1 MHNILM
7 IVRREYLERVKKKSF
22 WIGTAV
28 FPVLMGGLIFV
39 SIFAAAVETEKQRTI
54 AIVDATG
61 AIAKEA
67 ATKLEAEKMKDGRS
81 KWVVEVVP
89 VAGGIDATRESLKPR
104 ILSKEIFGVVTVGPD
119 IESYKNFGFYGLN
132 VSDISATMD
141 IRGALHDAVVAK
153 RLAASDLKIDAE
165 TLNKMTKSIDLVTYQ
180 ESATGGATK
189 KGFEQALFATFAF
202 VILLFMSLLLYG
214 IAVLRGVLE
223 EKSNRIIE
231 LLLGSVTPT
240 ELMTGKILG
249 IGSVGLTQMVI
260 YMATGGLLRVYA
272 MARMSGGDTAWIQDA
287 LSMRKLVFFVVFF
300 LLGYFFYTGLFAAV
314 GAVCNSEQEAQ
325 NMQQPLTFALMIPY
339 ILTFFFIKN
348 PDHIA
353 AVLMSLFPPFTPIL
367 MFTRLSVGEVP
378 TWQLVTG
385 LVLLIGSTWL
395 VFRAA
400 GKVFRIGILM
410 YGKRPTVP
418 EILRWA
424 RS

>member
-1 MHNILM
+1 
-7 IVRREYLERVKKKSF
+7 
-22 WIGTAV
+22 
-28 FPVLMGGLIFV
+28 
-39 SIFAAAVETEKQRTI
+39 
-54 AIVDATG
+54 
-61 AIAKEA
+61 
-67 ATKLEAEKMKDGRS
+67 
-81 KWVVEVVP
+81 
-89 VAGGIDATRESLKPR
+89 
-104 ILSKEIFGVVTVGPD
+104 
-119 IESYKNFGFYGLN
+119 
-132 VSDISATMD
+132 
-141 IRGALHDAVVAK
+141 
-153 RLAASDLKIDAE
+153 
-165 TLNKMTKSIDLVTYQ
+165 
-180 ESATGGATK
+180 
-189 KGFEQALFATFAF
+189 
-202 VILLFMSLLLYG
+202 
-214 IAVLRGVLE
+214 
-223 EKSNRIIE
+223 
-231 LLLGSVTPT
+231 
-240 ELMTGKILG
+240 
-249 IGSVGLTQMVI
+249 
-260 YMATGGLLRVYA
+260 
-272 MARMSGGDTAWIQDA
+272 
-287 LSMRKLVFFVVFF
+287 MRKLVFFVVFF